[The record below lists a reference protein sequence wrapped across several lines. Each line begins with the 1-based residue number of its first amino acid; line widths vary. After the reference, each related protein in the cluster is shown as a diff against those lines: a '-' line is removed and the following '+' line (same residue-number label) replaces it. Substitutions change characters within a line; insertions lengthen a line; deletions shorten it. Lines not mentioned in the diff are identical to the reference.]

1 MRKQIKDI
9 RREELLIA
17 AQAVIGKFGLQ
28 GSTIARIAEKAGMSQ
43 GLVHHYFPNKSKLIE
58 DTMSYTHVQFRNDV
72 AKELKKASSSE
83 EKFSAF
89 IAVWFS
95 EKWYRKGIADIWI
108 NFIGEVPFNKR
119 LARIQYTFH
128 RETYDNLVSFLN
140 PILPPEEAK
149 KVADGLVCLMD
160 GLWVRRSFANK
171 NFTRNDALKLVY
183 DYVKKTT
190 SISIELPLKAM
201 SNTNGNG

>member
-28 GSTIARIAEKAGMSQ
+28 GSTIARIADKAGMSQ

-58 DTMSYTHVQFRNDV
+58 DTMWYTHLQFRNDV
-72 AKELKKASSSE
+72 AKELKKVSSPE
-83 EKFSAF
+83 EKLVAF

-108 NFIGEVPFNKR
+108 NFIGEVPFNKN
-119 LARIQYTFH
+119 LAKIQYTIH
-128 RETYDNLVSFLN
+128 RETYDNIVSFLN

-149 KVADGLVCLMD
+149 KVANCLVCLMD
-160 GLWVRRSFANK
+160 GLWVRRSFVNK
-171 NFTRNDALKLVY
+171 SFTRNDALKLMY
-183 DYVKKTT
+183 DYIEKTT

-201 SNTNGNG
+201 SNTNG